1 MNLTPKSIY
10 MKGECGLKKH
20 TIERNTLC
28 IYIYIYVC
36 IYKHIYIYIYIYAC
50 IYIIYVIY
58 YIFDLA
64 IATFKNLLKMAVL
77 KERLNKTDM
86 EKVRLKVSSYVP
98 MYT

>member
-1 MNLTPKSIY
+1 MYVYIN
-10 MKGECGLKKH
+10 
-20 TIERNTLC
+20 
-28 IYIYIYVC
+28 IYIYT
-36 IYKHIYIYIYIYAC
+36 YIYIYAC

>member
-1 MNLTPKSIY
+1 MWAQETHY
-10 MKGECGLKKH
+10 RKKY
-20 TIERNTLC
+20 TMY

-36 IYKHIYIYIYIYAC
+36 IYKHIYIYAC

-98 MYT
+98 IYT

>member
-1 MNLTPKSIY
+1 

-36 IYKHIYIYIYIYAC
+36 IYKHIYIYAC

-98 MYT
+98 VYT

>member
-1 MNLTPKSIY
+1 MWAQEAHYRKKYTMYIYIY
-10 MKGECGLKKH
+10 MYVY
-20 TIERNTLC
+20 IN
-28 IYIYIYVC
+28 IYIYI
-36 IYKHIYIYIYIYAC
+36 HIYIYAC

>member
-1 MNLTPKSIY
+1 

-28 IYIYIYVC
+28 IYIYIYMYVY
-36 IYKHIYIYIYIYAC
+36 INIYIYIHIYIYAC